1 MGETKR
7 DNGSNGESVSYEN
20 LLDRVHKDGLK
31 EVRTGLIQRPDK
43 ENQFTAIVF
52 ARVKTNKGIFSGI
65 GDASPSNVTPEYAP
79 HYIRVA
85 ETRAKARAY
94 RDAVN
99 VASVGIDEL
108 GPGRHNGK
116 GNVTPA
122 NTTQDKQASTSTT
135 AASSG
140 SQASPSNRP
149 DRTESPMS
157 ERQRSYLFRLLAQRG
172 FEGDVAH
179 EELKRL
185 LAVKSL
191 KEATKQRARD
201 LIDKFVKSAE
211 A

>member
-7 DNGSNGESVSYEN
+7 DHSGNGEGVSYEN

-65 GDASPSNVTPEYAP
+65 GDASPTNVTPEYAP

-85 ETRAKARAY
+85 ETRAKTRAY

-99 VASVGIDEL
+99 VASVGTDEL
-108 GPGRHNGK
+108 GPGRQNGK
-116 GNVTPA
+116 GNGTPPNA
-122 NTTQDKQASTSTT
+122 AQDKQAATST

-140 SQASPSNRP
+140 SQAGPSNKP
-149 DRTESPMS
+149 DRTEPPMS

-201 LIDKFVKSAE
+201 LIDKIVKSAE
-211 A
+211 V